1 MSLYSTKL
9 DQLTLA
15 GDFGLRLWPATLA
28 GDFGPGLWPA
38 TLACDY
44 GRRLWPATLAR
55 DFGPGLWP
63 TTLAG
68 DFGRGLWPTSLARD
82 FGRRLWPATFRLFN
96 QPVLFLGFKFRFLY
110 CAIVF
115 CIVRLCWAV
124 LRKKSLYQYFIKI
137 KNRLKIAAAGQIY
150 KFDKSAAEFC
160 QILYKKGRKGAELLR
175 TLFFFSFSL

>member
-1 MSLYSTKL
+1 LPKGTPSREEHKRSQRHYYFFTQSRWPKSLAKV
-9 DQLTLA
+9 A
-15 GDFGLRLWPATLA
+15 GKSRRPKSLWPATLA
-28 GDFGPGLWPA
+28 H
-38 TLACDY
+38 
-44 GRRLWPATLAR
+44 
-55 DFGPGLWP
+55 
-63 TTLAG
+63 
-68 DFGRGLWPTSLARD
+68 D